1 MENRFY
7 DDLLVVLILT
17 LITIICLL
25 IPGSNSTTPFIYIPY
40 ILLLLFLPGYSL
52 LAAYNPEFAQYGLL
66 KRVIL
71 SVVLSLVFSIFIA
84 ALLTYTPLKALNEII
99 IYLMGAFT
107 IILLLVAIM
116 KRKNY
121 HYVRFIEPL
130 GEPVP
135 DQGRPRYEEIEPYE
149 EIEIYEELEPF
160 GEIEIYEELEPFG
173 EIEPYEEL
181 EPPLLKVERIEN
193 HEEEELKGDTRE
205 EISDEPKLDRPAPKN
220 VVTEPVRID
229 KDEIKPDKYE
239 LKQDEQ
245 LSKPKRRPP
254 RKFAYLDLI
263 IVLILTII
271 CSVFI
276 LEPGLNRTIFD
287 GVTINTIVG
296 LLLMLFLPGYALI
309 AAVNPGK
316 NELNGI
322 TRLVLSFGISYFL
335 TSVIGLVL
343 PYTSLGN
350 GLDPILQV
358 LSGLT
363 LIFIVA
369 AFVMRIH
376 TPEGERFEVGFGRF
390 PRTTIK
396 SSHDESPLITTS
408 SSRGGSP
415 STTSTTSLTGGHRN
429 RNIMVG
435 VVIVIVALLVAT
447 PAYQLMKSPAEEVKS
462 FTEFYVLGPDG
473 NNVST
478 YPGNLNPGENG
489 TVTIV
494 LVNHENATTDY
505 RIITTS
511 NQTVINEINVT
522 LEPNEKKEIP
532 YTFTAGR
539 NGTKKMEFFLYK
551 LPNVT
556 DVYLSYSF
564 WITILGLVNE
574 TTESGTP
581 AYTGGDTGG
590 SQEPYVP
597 PYQPPY
603 IPPEPEP
610 TPEPEPILDNFM
622 N

>member
-17 LITIICLL
+17 LITMICLL
-25 IPGSNSTTPFIYIPY
+25 IPGSNLTTPFIYIPY

-71 SVVLSLVFSIFIA
+71 SIVLSLVFSIFIA

-99 IYLMGAFT
+99 VYLMGAFT
-107 IILLLVAIM
+107 IILLLVATM

-135 DQGRPRYEEIEPYE
+135 DQGRPRYEELEPSE
-149 EIEIYEELEPF
+149 EIEIYEEIEPSE
-160 GEIEIYEELEPFG
+160 EIET
-173 EIEPYEEL
+173 YEEL

-205 EISDEPKLDRPAPKN
+205 VDSDDPKLDRPAPKN
-220 VVTEPVRID
+220 VVTEPVKID
-229 KDEIKPDKYE
+229 TDEIKPDKYE

-245 LSKPKRRPP
+245 LSKPKPRPKRRPP
-254 RKFAYLDLI
+254 LKFAYLDLI
-263 IVLILTII
+263 IVLLLTII

-358 LSGLT
+358 ISGLT

-396 SSHDESPLITTS
+396 SPHDESPLITTS

-415 STTSTTSLTGGHRN
+415 STTSTTSITGGHRN

-435 VVIVIVALLVAT
+435 VVIVILALLVAT

-511 NQTVINEINVT
+511 NQTVINETNVT

-581 AYTGGDTGG
+581 TDTGGDTGG

-610 TPEPEPILDNFM
+610 EPILDNFM